1 MSAAVLEKPGD
12 ASQLQWRT
20 DFPVPSPIENQ
31 VLIRNEY
38 AGVNFMDTHF
48 RSGRYP
54 TACPVILGGEG
65 AGIVST
71 AHPSVADQFKP
82 GDRVA
87 FLAKSGSYAQ
97 YSAVSTDRVVHVP
110 EDISSEVAASYLAQ
124 GLTAVTL
131 LREAHIVNPDEWIL
145 VHGSSGGVGS
155 LLVQMC
161 ASMGARVIAT
171 ASSAEKAA
179 AVRDLGAEFVI
190 DTSQEDWVAR
200 VGQITAGHGADAIF
214 DAIGQ
219 ATFEGDLQ
227 AIARKGDLVC
237 FGNASGKIPPVDVLK
252 LGGTKNIKLCYP
264 AVFAY
269 LETREETQSYAEEL
283 FDMIRRGVVR
293 VDGYK
298 IYELENVGT
307 AHEELEGR
315 RAGGKIVLRI
325 PE

>member
-1 MSAAVLEKPGD
+1 MSAVVLEKPGD

-20 DFPVPSPIENQ
+20 DLPLPSVIENQ

-54 TACPVILGGEG
+54 TTYPVVLGGEG
-65 AGIVST
+65 AGILVA

-97 YSAVSTDRVVHVP
+97 YSAVSADRVMHVP
-110 EDISSEVAASYLAQ
+110 KDISSQVAASYIAQ

-131 LREAHIVNPDEWIL
+131 LREAHVVNPGEWIL
-145 VHGSSGGVGS
+145 VHGASGGVGS
-155 LLVQMC
+155 LLVHMC
-161 ASMGARVIAT
+161 GATGARVVAT

-179 AVRDLGAEFVI
+179 AVKDLGAEYVI
-190 DTSQEDWVAR
+190 DISQEDWVAR
-200 VGQITAGHGADAIF
+200 VGEITAGHGADAIF
-214 DAIGQ
+214 DPIGQ

-252 LGGTKNIKLCYP
+252 LGGTKNMRLCYP
-264 AVFAY
+264 TVFAY
-269 LETREETQSYAEEL
+269 LETRKETQRYAEEL
-283 FDMIRRGVVR
+283 FDLIRRGVVR

-298 IYELENVGT
+298 VYELENVGT

-315 RAGGKIVLRI
+315 RAGGKIVLRV
-325 PE
+325 PK

>member
-1 MSAAVLEKPGD
+1 MSAIVLEKPGD

-20 DFPVPSPIENQ
+20 DYQVPSLVENQ
-31 VLIRNEY
+31 VLIRNDY

-54 TACPVILGGEG
+54 TAYPVILGGEG
-65 AGIVST
+65 AGIV
-71 AHPSVADQFKP
+71 AAVHPSVANYFKP

-87 FLAKSGSYAQ
+87 FLTKSGSYAQ
-97 YSAVSTDRVVHVP
+97 YTAVSADRVVHVP
-110 EDISSEVAASYLAQ
+110 EDISSKVAASHLAQ

-131 LREAHIVNPDEWIL
+131 LREAHIVNPGEWIL
-145 VHGSSGGVGS
+145 VHGASGGVGS
-155 LLVQMC
+155 LLVQLC

-179 AVRDLGAEFVI
+179 AVKELGAEYVV

-200 VGQITAGHGADAIF
+200 VGEITAGHGADAIF
-214 DAIGQ
+214 DPIGQ

-252 LGGTKNIKLCYP
+252 LGGTKNIKLGYP
-264 AVFAY
+264 TVFAY
-269 LETREETQSYAEEL
+269 LETREETQRYAEEL
-283 FDMIRRGVVR
+283 FDMIRRGVLR

-298 IYELENVGT
+298 IYELKNVGT

-315 RAGGKIVLRI
+315 KAGGKVVLRI